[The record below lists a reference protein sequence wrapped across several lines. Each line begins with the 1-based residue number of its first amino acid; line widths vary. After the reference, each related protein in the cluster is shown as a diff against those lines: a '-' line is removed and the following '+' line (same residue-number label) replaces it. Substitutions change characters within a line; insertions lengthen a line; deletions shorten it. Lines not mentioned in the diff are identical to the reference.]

1 MSTTDNGPIRLDR
14 KRHMVYVGCAG
25 CDNELP
31 VWIAEPN
38 WNYDHIWQAICR
50 KTYSTPPSMLVLLA
64 GTTAIWCC
72 SPPCLYRFFHLD
84 EASIVAEAE
93 RVLGSKDSR

>member
-1 MSTTDNGPIRLDR
+1 MSEDGPIRLDR
-14 KRHMVYVGCAG
+14 KRHMVYVRCAG
-25 CDNELP
+25 CAAELP
-31 VWIAEPN
+31 VWVAESH
-38 WNYDHIWQAICR
+38 WNYDDIWRAVTR
-50 KTYSTPPSMLVLLA
+50 KVFCSPPSMLVLLA
-64 GTTAIWCC
+64 QTTAIWCC